1 MALELELITAPTVP
15 LEAEAINPNRLVG
28 LSLSEVAKQR
38 VLYGNAEADLGE
50 FFKVSGDP
58 NGEIRVAGAL
68 SRVKMIGAGMSGG
81 RIVIEGDVGPHLG
94 MAMSGGEIVVNG
106 NTGDWLGPEM
116 SGGRILVKGDAGHTV
131 GAAYRGSR
139 IGMRGGQ
146 IVVHGKAGNETG
158 NAMRNGLI
166 AIGGDCGDFA
176 GVNMLAGTIVVLG
189 ELGWRAGAGMKRGS
203 IVAMQDAPVLPTFTY
218 ACVFEPAYLR
228 LYLRHLRE
236 RGLPVEAAHI
246 DGRYKR
252 WSGDSVEINRGE
264 ILLLDR
270 E

>member
-1 MALELELITAPTVP
+1 MELELIAAPEVP
-15 LEAEAINPNRLVG
+15 LEAEVISPDRLAG
-28 LSLSEVAKQR
+28 LSAAEVARQS
-38 VLYGNAEADLGE
+38 VLHGNATAELGA
-50 FFKVSGDP
+50 FFKVVGKP
-58 NGEIRVAGAL
+58 NGEVRVSGDL

-81 RIVIEGDVGPHLG
+81 RIVVEGDVGPHLG

-116 SGGRILVKGDAGHTV
+116 SGGRILVTGDAGHTV

-146 IVVHGKAGNETG
+146 IIVHGKAGNETG

-176 GVNMLAGTIVVLG
+176 GVNMLAGTIIVLG
-189 ELGWRAGAGMKRGS
+189 QLGWRAGAGMKRGS
-203 IVAMQDAPVLPTFTY
+203 IVAMHDAPVLPTFTC
-218 ACVFEPAYLR
+218 ACLFQPTYLR
-228 LYLRHLRE
+228 LYLRHLRNL
-236 RGLPVEAAHI
+236 GLPIEGTHI
-246 DGRYKR
+246 DGHYRR

-264 ILLLDR
+264 ILVLDR
-270 E
+270 G